1 MNNIIK
7 DAIIDN
13 CKINENCTI
22 TNSYS
27 CTVEPVST
35 IVTSSNFYSIAKD
48 IVSKG
53 LRDINTNELLEILCR
68 KLVNESKS
76 KDDYD
81 TLLRL
86 NNNDYKQVLKIL
98 LKE

>member
-22 TNSYS
+22 TNSCS

-35 IVTSSNFYSIAKD
+35 IVTSSNFDNIAKD